1 MRSRF
6 LQPFVAFTRPA
17 HFAVA
22 ALLLAGPA
30 VEGRAQAVRVRANF
44 PATNA
49 PVRALAI
56 DSARRIAYIGGDF
69 TIVGGQDRL
78 RLAAIHLD
86 TGAVLPWNPLP
97 NGTVETIAIDGDRI
111 YIGGRFG
118 SVNGNPRSRIAALD
132 LAGNVV
138 PTWNAA
144 VRTAGFPLDPS
155 LDEARVTSIAI
166 TPSNIF
172 VAGTFTEVQ
181 SISTGQ
187 DATRRNRLAAFTKD
201 NASVRNWNPN
211 PNGEIHA
218 LRTSGTT
225 LHVIGT
231 FSSITGGDGVV
242 RARRSYARF
251 NNNVAV
257 QPVSLLPTA
266 NAGADPAAFTAIALR
281 GDTTILAGP
290 FSRIGAEARTGLAII
305 DDTGSLLPFR
315 ATPGLSLVTAITANN
330 TTIFTADDGRFVN
343 GQLRFLRAYDNAG
356 TLLPWLPVVANNSG
370 FEDPVTFRANP
381 PEFLALALDGPWL
394 YVAGSFTVISGV
406 YQPGFA
412 ALSLPVT
419 TPPPTLSARGR
430 TSIKT
435 TRKKLTLKGTSTN
448 STLIQYKAGKG
459 GFKNA
464 RGTAAAW
471 KFPVRL
477 GTKKRTIAKVRATG
491 PGGTSKLL
499 KFTITRK

>member
-1 MRSRF
+1 M
-6 LQPFVAFTRPA
+6 
-17 HFAVA
+17 
-22 ALLLAGPA
+22 
-30 VEGRAQAVRVRANF
+30 
-44 PATNA
+44 
-49 PVRALAI
+49 
-56 DSARRIAYIGGDF
+56 
-69 TIVGGQDRL
+69 
-78 RLAAIHLD
+78 
-86 TGAVLPWNPLP
+86 
-97 NGTVETIAIDGDRI
+97 
-111 YIGGRFG
+111 
-118 SVNGNPRSRIAALD
+118 
-132 LAGNVV
+132 
-138 PTWNAA
+138 
-144 VRTAGFPLDPS
+144 
-155 LDEARVTSIAI
+155 
-166 TPSNIF
+166 
-172 VAGTFTEVQ
+172 
-181 SISTGQ
+181 
-187 DATRRNRLAAFTKD
+187 
-201 NASVRNWNPN
+201 
-211 PNGEIHA
+211 
-218 LRTSGTT
+218 
-225 LHVIGT
+225 
-231 FSSITGGDGVV
+231 
-242 RARRSYARF
+242 
-251 NNNVAV
+251 
-257 QPVSLLPTA
+257 
-266 NAGADPAAFTAIALR
+266 
-281 GDTTILAGP
+281 
-290 FSRIGAEARTGLAII
+290 SRIGAEARTGLAII

-419 TPPPTLSARGR
+419 TPPPTLKARGR

-448 STLIQYKAGKG
+448 ATLIQYKAGRG

-491 PGGTSKLL
+491 PGGKSKVL